1 MRTASIARLTASIV
15 LIPLVACTTD
25 SGQRMLGIEANRF
38 AGSEWSEPVNLGPVV
53 NSSAVDANAALSP
66 DEHALYFVSN
76 RLGGV
81 GGNDIWV
88 SRRRCLECPWETPV
102 NLGAPINSGAV
113 EGAPTLSDDGRLL
126 FFFSIRP
133 DGLGSADIYVSH
145 RTGTNDEGDVWGP
158 PVNLGPDVNTAGAE
172 NGVYY
177 VREGGE
183 PTAVLYF
190 NRTPA
195 GGSLD
200 IYKVSVTNDGVPI
213 GPAVAVP
220 ELNDPT
226 GADQKVAVR
235 TDGLELLLSSIRTGG
250 FGNFDLWAF
259 TRQTVH
265 DAWST
270 PVHLD
275 APLNTPD
282 VESQPSLSR
291 DGRALIFTS
300 TRPEGQGLQDLW
312 MSTRAPSGQ

>member
-1 MRTASIARLTASIV
+1 MAGRSTPLCPCWSLGKRRRRGRPRSARRQARGAWRGARGDRFRCDHHLPDRQAARKHYENPPHRHAWFAAGERRGTTEYRVQRSHAQSVVRRAHVDLPIQPVRSGRQRSLDVHSHAERQGGAMNTTQRTLPGLALLGLIACGTEPQRVTAT
-15 LIPLVACTTD
+15 L
-25 SGQRMLGIEANRF
+25 QANRF

-158 PVNLGPDVNTAGAE
+158 PVNLGPDVN
-172 NGVYY
+172 
-177 VREGGE
+177 
-183 PTAVLYF
+183 
-190 NRTPA
+190 
-195 GGSLD
+195 
-200 IYKVSVTNDGVPI
+200 
-213 GPAVAVP
+213 
-220 ELNDPT
+220 
-226 GADQKVAVR
+226 
-235 TDGLELLLSSIRTGG
+235 
-250 FGNFDLWAF
+250 
-259 TRQTVH
+259 
-265 DAWST
+265 
-270 PVHLD
+270 
-275 APLNTPD
+275 
-282 VESQPSLSR
+282 
-291 DGRALIFTS
+291 
-300 TRPEGQGLQDLW
+300 
-312 MSTRAPSGQ
+312 